1 MCRVETWDQH
11 KCSEKKRN
19 PADMMT
25 NAVGSEAPQQ
35 HLKFMNDR
43 SAVGRAEKASK
54 LVNSVDLNI
63 SVVGGGQ
70 KVACWTKMTPLRA

>member
-1 MCRVETWDQH
+1 MCREETWDPH
-11 KCSEKKRN
+11 KCLEKEGI

-25 NAVGSEAPQQ
+25 NAVGSEIPQQ
-35 HLKFMNDR
+35 HLKFINDR
-43 SAVGRAEKASK
+43 SAVGRAEKGSK
-54 LVNSVDLNI
+54 LWSSVGLDI